1 MNTVVTIFQMLVRLC
16 FVVLLVLGIAFWT
29 GHGLSYIP
37 LHMIVGIVLVVSL
50 WFTSIIAATVRAPI
64 GLVIVGLIWGL
75 IVIGLGMKQ
84 MILMPGPYHWV
95 IQVLHLLVG
104 MGAIG
109 LNERLAGFA
118 REPLSDSATNGSN

>member
-1 MNTVVTIFQMLVRLC
+1 MNTVVTILQMLVRLC

-37 LHMIVGIVLVVSL
+37 LHMIVGIVLVVAL
-50 WFTSIIAATVRAPI
+50 WLTSIIAATVRAPV

-84 MILMPGPYHWV
+84 MTLLPGPSHWV

-104 MGAIG
+104 IGAIG
-109 LNERLAGFA
+109 LNERLAGLA
-118 REPLSDSATNGSN
+118 KERLAGSATSG